1 MFKAPS
7 PASLAMGEGREDSS
21 PHSREE
27 GTSGL
32 KSSFSFVRGNLLV
45 LIASWTCFN
54 FVFGMVFP
62 YETLYMSELGATPLV
77 IGLLAALGQALLFT
91 SRILGGYVADKY
103 GRRDVIVFMTFGVA
117 ISYVFYAV
125 APDWRLLVLGIIM
138 NNLCLLYQP
147 ALQAITADSIPPEK
161 RGIGYALAN
170 VLPQVPS
177 TVAPLVAKMLIE
189 EFGFLEG
196 MRIAYWLVVL
206 GSLVA
211 ADIRLLF
218 LKETLETGEKIRA
231 RELVGEFK
239 RSVKEMFNAIKAMPG
254 QLKIFTII
262 MLISVV
268 EEPVF
273 HLFMSLYV
281 VDVIGISK
289 PDWALLS
296 MSWSITMLA
305 IGIPLGRAVDVLG
318 RKKALIMAYLFWI
331 PSTWYF
337 VFFCRSFLE
346 LLVIMVLF
354 SLGGALFGP
363 AHQALVAD
371 LTPKEMRGRIM
382 GAIGNLNIIA
392 AAGASALAGFLYDT
406 DPRYPFMAC
415 IGVSLLTL
423 SLTILF
429 IREPGRKME

>member
-1 MFKAPS
+1 MGGRQQGGELH
-7 PASLAMGEGREDSS
+7 SLEKKSS
-21 PHSREE
+21 RLR
-27 GTSGL
+27 G
-32 KSSFSFVRGNLLV
+32 SFSFVKGNLLV
-45 LIASWTCFN
+45 LIASWMCFN
-54 FVFGMVFP
+54 FVFGVVFP
-62 YETLYMSELGATPLV
+62 YETLYMNELGATPFI
-77 IGLLAALGQALLFT
+77 IGLLAALGQVLLFT

-103 GRRDVIVFMTFGVA
+103 GRRDVIVSMTFGVA
-117 ISYVFYAV
+117 ISYVFYAI
-125 APDWRLLVLGIIM
+125 APDWRLIVLGIIM

-147 ALQAITADSIPPEK
+147 ALEAITADSIPPEK
-161 RGIGYALAN
+161 RGLGFALAN
-170 VLPQVPS
+170 VLPQIPS
-177 TVAPLVAKMLIE
+177 MFAPLVAKKLIE

-211 ADIRLLF
+211 ADIRLIF

-231 RELVGEFK
+231 RELVREFK
-239 RSVKEMFNAIKAMPG
+239 RSVREMFNVIKMMPK
-254 QLKIFTII
+254 QLKIYTVI

-268 EEPVF
+268 EEPAF

-281 VDVIGISK
+281 VNMIGVSK

-296 MSWSITMLA
+296 MSWSITMLV
-305 IGIPLGRAVDVLG
+305 IGIPLGKIVDIIG
-318 RKKALIMAYLFWI
+318 RKRSLILAYLFWI

-337 VFFCRSFLE
+337 IFFCKSFLE
-346 LLVIMVLF
+346 LLVIMVIF

-392 AAGASALAGFLYDT
+392 AAGASALAGFLYNMS
-406 DPRYPFMAC
+406 PRYPFITT
-415 IGVSLLTL
+415 IGISITTLILTA
-423 SLTILF
+423 LF
-429 IREPGRKME
+429 IKEPRRKTE

>member
-1 MFKAPS
+1 MLKTSAPVL
-7 PASLAMGEGREDSS
+7 LAMSAREEQEPSGREKK
-21 PHSREE
+21 R
-27 GTSGL
+27 TSGL
-32 KSSFSFVRGNLLV
+32 GKGFSFVRGNLLV
-45 LIASWTCFN
+45 LIASWMCFN
-54 FVFGMVFP
+54 FVFGVVFP
-62 YETLYMSELGATPLV
+62 YETLYMSELGATPFV

-91 SRILGGYVADKY
+91 SRIIGGYVADKY
-103 GRRDVIVFMTFGVA
+103 GRRDIIVSMTFGVA
-117 ISYVFYAV
+117 ISYAFYAI
-125 APDWRLLVLGIIM
+125 APDWRLIAFGIVM

-161 RGIGYALAN
+161 RGMGFALAN
-170 VLPQVPS
+170 VLPQIPS
-177 TVAPLVAKMLIE
+177 MFAPLVAKMLIE

-231 RELVGEFK
+231 RELVREFK
-239 RSVKEMFNAIKAMPG
+239 RSVREMFNALKVMPR

-262 MLISVV
+262 MLISVI

-281 VDVIGISK
+281 VNVIGVSK
-289 PDWALLS
+289 PDWALIS
-296 MSWSITMLA
+296 MAWSITMLA
-305 IGIPLGRAVDVLG
+305 IGIPLGKAVDIIG
-318 RKKALIMAYLFWI
+318 RKRALIMAYFFWI

-337 VFFCRSFLE
+337 IFFCKSFLE
-346 LLVIMVLF
+346 LIVIMVIFSFGGGLF
-354 SLGGALFGP
+354 NP

-382 GAIGNLNIIA
+382 GAVGNLNIIA
-392 AAGASALAGFLYDT
+392 AAGASALAGFLYGMN
-406 DPRYPFMAC
+406 PRWPFILT
-415 IGVSLLTL
+415 IGISVITLLLTA
-423 SLTILF
+423 LF
-429 IREPGRKME
+429 IKEPKRKME